1 MPNLP
6 INYIQ
11 VLEEIKITIQKSRFQ
26 AFKAVNSHLIFTYLE
41 LGKILLAQ
49 TKAGWGDGIIDSVS
63 KDLQTEFYGVKGFS
77 SRNLRRM
84 KMLALELELQPEI
97 LPQAVAELPWGHTIL
112 LFEKVKE
119 VKNRLFYINKTQQ
132 NSWSRTT
139 LQENI
144 NFELHTKIPIQNNF
158 DKNISEAKMLE
169 IGLDFQ
175 DDYNFSFLGLGEN
188 HSEKQ
193 LEDGLVAH
201 ITKTL
206 GQFGKDFCFMG
217 RQFRL
222 EVSDKEYFV
231 DLLFYH
237 RKLKCLVAIE
247 LKTIEFKV
255 EHSQQLSWYLHLLD
269 KQIKYPEDSPSI
281 GILICRNKD
290 DIVVEYA
297 LEMANNP
304 IGIATYSY
312 QNLPKEI
319 AKYLPSEDELKNIF
333 KEN

>member
-1 MPNLP
+1 MSSLP

-26 AFKAVNSHLIFTYLE
+26 AFKVVNSSLIFTYLE

-63 KDLQTEFYGVKGFS
+63 KDLQAEFYGVKGFS
-77 SRNLRRM
+77 PRNLRRM

-119 VKNRLFYINKTQQ
+119 AKNRLFYISKTQQ
-132 NSWSRTT
+132 NGWSRAT

-144 NFELHTKIPIQNNF
+144 NFDLHTKIPIQNNF
-158 DKNISEAKMLE
+158 NKTLNQQVFLNSN
-169 IGLDFQ
+169 LDFQ

-206 GQFGKDFCFMG
+206 GQFGKDFSFMG

-237 RKLKCLVAIE
+237 RKLKSLIAIE
-247 LKTIEFKV
+247 LKTTEFKP

-269 KQIKYPEDSPSI
+269 KQVRYAEDNKSI
-281 GILICRNKD
+281 GILICRSKD
-290 DIVVEYA
+290 NIVVEYA
-297 LEMANNP
+297 LEMVNNP
-304 IGIATYSY
+304 VGIATYSY
-312 QNLPKEI
+312 QNLPEEI
-319 AKYLPSEDELKNIF
+319 AKYLPSEEELKNIF
-333 KEN
+333 K